1 MKKTQEKKRNGL
13 HVKKYDKVVVISG
26 KAAKAENK
34 IGVVKD
40 VDAVNSRVVV
50 EGVNIVTKAVRPNPM
65 AGVQGGLTKFEAP
78 IDSSNVMLVCPACE
92 KPTRIKYEVRDG
104 KKVRICKKCGEQIDN
119 V

>member
-1 MKKTQEKKRNGL
+1 MKKTQEKKRNDL

-26 KAAKAENK
+26 KASKAETK

-40 VDAVNSRVVV
+40 VDTENSRVVV
-50 EGVNIVTKAVRPNPM
+50 EGVNMVTKAVKPNPM
-65 AGVQGGLTKFEAP
+65 AGLKGGLTKFEAS
-78 IDSSNVMLVCPACE
+78 IDSSNVMLICPACE
-92 KPTRIKYEVRDG
+92 KPTRIKYDVRDG